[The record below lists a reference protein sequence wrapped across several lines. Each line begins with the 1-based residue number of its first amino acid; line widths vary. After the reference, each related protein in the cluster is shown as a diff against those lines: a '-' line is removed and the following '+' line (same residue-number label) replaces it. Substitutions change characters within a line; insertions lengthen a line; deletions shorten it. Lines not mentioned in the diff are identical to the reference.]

1 MLKVHDETREDNLET
16 AGKAVRDDVPTL
28 DLDTLEFIRQKPVQ
42 PKTTRLCTAQRCKF
56 PRTFAPF
63 APVALA
69 KSAPNTQ

>member
-16 AGKAVRDDVPTL
+16 AGKAVRDDVP
-28 DLDTLEFIRQKPVQ
+28 
-42 PKTTRLCTAQRCKF
+42 KTTRLCTAQRRKF

-63 APVALA
+63 APVVLA